1 MSQTKA
7 NTHSETKDKFI
18 AAIIFVVVFIAI
30 KMLLFLGST
39 FIWSAI
45 HDINGIING
54 LGYIIVGVALAE
66 SFLIMKKNHQRILLI
81 LSALLVILIVYMFGY
96 FTGYLSVRHEILSTL
111 NQNRKETTETMNEF
125 YKNETG
131 HTGFVGYFHF
141 QLNRVIDKDN
151 VRDDVAIS
159 SMEDGDMVLIEK
171 ATYWILVEA
180 ADALGIQCNGLFTF
194 LFWYIVGLI
203 FVTITGT
210 NIYLLL
216 PAKFKPQMNGGVYC
230 TNHTKIFAYTQNGNY
245 VQYDKTFIEGL
256 VSNKVKKDF
265 SKTITVAGMQ
275 GFYLEA
281 SEKKHKYAFMTF
293 GNDGQIT
300 TLHGNCRTTYQL
312 KKLRKIFRRLYYDT
326 ITPLD
331 SREIDNTGGLIRT
344 NMKTLLNHS

>member
-1 MSQTKA
+1 
-7 NTHSETKDKFI
+7 
-18 AAIIFVVVFIAI
+18 
-30 KMLLFLGST
+30 
-39 FIWSAI
+39 
-45 HDINGIING
+45 
-54 LGYIIVGVALAE
+54 
-66 SFLIMKKNHQRILLI
+66 
-81 LSALLVILIVYMFGY
+81 
-96 FTGYLSVRHEILSTL
+96 
-111 NQNRKETTETMNEF
+111 MNEF

-203 FVTITGT
+203 FVTIGYFLEYDPGVFKFPNKLNSNKRRKMTRITGT